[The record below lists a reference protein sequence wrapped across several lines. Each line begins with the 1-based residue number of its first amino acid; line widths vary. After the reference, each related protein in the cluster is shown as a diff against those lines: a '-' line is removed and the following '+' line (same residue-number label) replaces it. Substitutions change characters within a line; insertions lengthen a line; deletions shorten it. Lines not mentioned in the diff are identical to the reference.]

1 MRTQHVHIQRSRSI
15 DQGNRIDEEHVNNS
29 GAYEATDLH
38 CDSFLSPIPLLI
50 RLLSIMLRGQGH
62 GPDPGV
68 SHCEKIYPDPWG
80 NYVSIDCQRAIDSQ
94 LCLTTKRLY
103 VLSHALCRMAT
114 AELVVFLFT
123 PGADKHAQKEPLGR
137 RRQRKVS
144 TTVYL
149 KTYR

>member
-1 MRTQHVHIQRSRSI
+1 
-15 DQGNRIDEEHVNNS
+15 
-29 GAYEATDLH
+29 
-38 CDSFLSPIPLLI
+38 
-50 RLLSIMLRGQGH
+50 MLKGQGH

-80 NYVSIDCQRAIDSQ
+80 NYVSIDCRRAIDSQ

-144 TTVYL
+144 TTVYPSVDAVL
-149 KTYR
+149 LFLAGSTGS